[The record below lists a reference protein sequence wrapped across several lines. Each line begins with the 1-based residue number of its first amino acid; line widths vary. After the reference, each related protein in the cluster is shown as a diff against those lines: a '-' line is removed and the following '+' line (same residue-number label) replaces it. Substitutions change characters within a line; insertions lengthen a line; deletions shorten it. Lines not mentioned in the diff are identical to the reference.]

1 MQPFFILAEKHA
13 FVSRA
18 KHNNSPVKSSD
29 SSYRICM
36 RLTEEKWSLAI
47 ISLISQL

>member
-1 MQPFFILAEKHA
+1 MAEKHV

-18 KHNNSPVKSSD
+18 KHDNSPAD
-29 SSYRICM
+29 SSGSSYQICM